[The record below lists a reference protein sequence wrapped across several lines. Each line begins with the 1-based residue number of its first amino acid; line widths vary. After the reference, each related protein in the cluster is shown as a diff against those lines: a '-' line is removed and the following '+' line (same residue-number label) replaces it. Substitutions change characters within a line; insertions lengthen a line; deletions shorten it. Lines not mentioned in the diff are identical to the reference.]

1 MDIKLI
7 KSDSKYIYIYIIAK
21 ILFQKDAVLLNFL
34 FLNDQKMYDSF
45 HKDIKQHICFNC
57 DNNNKKYFLSTKL
70 SY

>member
-45 HKDIKQHICFNC
+45 HKDIKQHICFC